1 MPKIIN
7 ILSNILNEASR
18 FKMDPELNFY
28 LHDLSDRLWEK
39 RNKKYTKKTLV
50 DGFPFKTSDGI
61 DGYVKVFI
69 NPRLKFIGQM
79 DTKPTG
85 SRDPGDF
92 ELEVQPKE
100 YVSRKNLYLTLYHE
114 MLHATDPSQS
124 TKYSP
129 KYMLTYDEH
138 SDEKYWGHPIEF
150 RTISNEFLE
159 ALEMEIERRLSSL
172 RNPEQKKYLIQ
183 SLDNLLGYFSKG
195 QKLTKLTL
203 DILRRVNDEEVLD
216 NMISKS
222 ISDFTTMYPGMSDF
236 IAAREGEEPYYITYI
251 ELLKKHNPKMW
262 PRFLTMLYKSIED
275 LKFKIQKSNKS

>member
-7 ILSNILNEASR
+7 ILSNLLNEASR

-28 LHDLSDRLWEK
+28 LHDLADRLWEK

-50 DGFPFKTSDGI
+50 DGFPFKTSDGA

-85 SRDPGDF
+85 SRDPSDF
-92 ELEVQPKE
+92 QLEVQPKE

-124 TKYSP
+124 TKYNP
-129 KYMLTYDEH
+129 KYMLTYNEF

-159 ALEMEIERRLSSL
+159 ALEMEFERRLSSL

-195 QKLTKLTL
+195 AKLSKLTL

-216 NMISKS
+216 NLISKS
-222 ISDFTTMYPGMSDF
+222 IADFTTIYPGMSDF

-251 ELLKKHNPKMW
+251 ELIKKHNPKMW
-262 PRFLTMLYKSIED
+262 PRFLTMLYKSIEE
-275 LKFKIQKSNKS
+275 LKNKIIKKGV